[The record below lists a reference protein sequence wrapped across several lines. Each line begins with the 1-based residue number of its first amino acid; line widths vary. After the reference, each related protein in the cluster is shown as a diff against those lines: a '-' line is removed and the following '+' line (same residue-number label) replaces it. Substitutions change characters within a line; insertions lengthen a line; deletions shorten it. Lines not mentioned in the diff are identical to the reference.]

1 MDHVIAAGLV
11 DPQSAVTFAHNQLV
25 VILPSDNPGQMEAL
39 ADLARP
45 GLKLI
50 LAGEQVP
57 AGAYARQVLQ
67 NLSADSAYGGN
78 YLTAVLSN
86 VVSNEE
92 NVKQVIAKVQ
102 LGEADAGIVYR
113 TDLLPGLQDTLQQ
126 IEIPEEVNVRADYFM
141 AALAGA
147 AEPELAGQFEQ
158 FVLGP
163 EGQRILEK
171 WGFIGSG
178 R

>member
-1 MDHVIAAGLV
+1 M
-11 DPQSAVTFAHNQLV
+11 
-25 VILPSDNPGQMEAL
+25 
-39 ADLARP
+39 
-45 GLKLI
+45 
-50 LAGEQVP
+50 
-57 AGAYARQVLQ
+57 
-67 NLSADSAYGGN
+67 
-78 YLTAVLSN
+78 LSN

-141 AALAGA
+141 AALARA

-171 WGFIGSG
+171 WGFIGSS